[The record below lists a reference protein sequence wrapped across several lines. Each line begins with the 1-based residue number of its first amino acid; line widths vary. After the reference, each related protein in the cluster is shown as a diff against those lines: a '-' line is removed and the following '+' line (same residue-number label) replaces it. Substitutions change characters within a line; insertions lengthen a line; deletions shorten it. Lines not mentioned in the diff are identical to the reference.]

1 MSRQVLLMSLAA
13 VALVLVALA
22 VPLIRGASVE
32 ALEPAEKWEY
42 LIVAG
47 GTMNTTPTT
56 DSSLRKVRDHAFRE
70 SFVVEKNL
78 DRLGAQGWEL
88 VAVIGSPSDPV
99 YHLKRRK

>member
-1 MSRQVLLMSLAA
+1 MSRQFLLLSLTA
-13 VALVLVALA
+13 VAVVLVAFA
-22 VPLIRGASVE
+22 VPSIGGASVD
-32 ALEPAEKWEY
+32 APEPTEKWEY
-42 LIVAG
+42 LIVSG

-88 VAVIGSPSDPV
+88 VGVIGSPSDPV
-99 YHLKRRK
+99 YHFKRRK